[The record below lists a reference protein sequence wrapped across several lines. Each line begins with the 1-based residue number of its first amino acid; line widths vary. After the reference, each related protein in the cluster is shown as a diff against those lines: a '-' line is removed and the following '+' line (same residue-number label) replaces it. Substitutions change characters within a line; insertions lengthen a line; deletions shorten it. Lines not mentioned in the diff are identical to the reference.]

1 MIIQWFVKWKWV
13 LVTAS
18 SCTNKFQEQSVDG
31 LDLFLLHPMT
41 GTRQYLANS
50 QLGAYT
56 LHALKGP
63 G

>member
-1 MIIQWFVKWKWV
+1 LVE

-18 SCTNKFQEQSVDG
+18 SCADKFQQQSVDG

-41 GTRQYLANS
+41 GTRQYLANA